1 MSPILQV
8 ARKELRE
15 LFRDKRVRSTAF
27 FGPIILIVVLFS
39 LMGFVFGQLGKK
51 ENTKVH
57 VVQGASSLKDVLTKA
72 KFQVVEVPSLEEGQ
86 KLIKAGDA
94 RVVLVLPND
103 KEQAIQYQQRIV
115 DAYVDP
121 KQQTGQIALSMVT
134 NVLEQAGRAITVSRL
149 KDQGIPERALE
160 PIKIAKHDI
169 QVGEKGGASEFL
181 VGLLPYMIVI
191 WAFYGAMGIA
201 GDMVAGEKEK
211 STLETLLITPVKR
224 THIVLGKLL
233 ALSTISLMSSLSSL
247 IGIILLA
254 TVKPPGTAEM
264 FKSGLGVNPASAVLI
279 LALMIPMAAVFSS
292 LLIGVSSFAKNSREA
307 QQFLSQISF
316 IVLMPAIF
324 SQFIGLTDYGSKR
337 WVDFVP
343 ILNTANN
350 IRLILLGKAD
360 FVGIAI
366 TIGVSAVLALIALQI
381 TVRLF
386 NREEVLVRV

>member
-1 MSPILQV
+1 MSPVLQV
-8 ARKELRE
+8 ARKELKE

-27 FGPIILIVVLFS
+27 FGPIILIMVLFS

-57 VVQGASSLKDVLTKA
+57 VVKTASSLAEVLKQA
-72 KFQVVEVPSLEEGQ
+72 KFQVIEVASLEEGQ
-86 KLIKAGDA
+86 KMIRAGDA
-94 RVVLVLPND
+94 RVVLVLPGNA
-103 KEQAIQYQQRIV
+103 EQGVQYQQKIV
-115 DAYVDP
+115 DAYLDP
-121 KQQTGQIALSMVT
+121 KQQTGQIALSLVT
-134 NVLEQAGRAITVSRL
+134 NVFEQAGRAMAVNQL

-160 PIKIAKHDI
+160 PIKLAKHDV
-169 QVGEKGGASEFL
+169 QVGEKGGASDFL

-233 ALSTISLMSSLSSL
+233 ALSTVSLLSSLSSL

-254 TVKPPGTAEM
+254 TLKPPGTAEM
-264 FKSGLGVNPASAVLI
+264 FKSGLGVNPLSAGLI
-279 LALMIPMAAVFSS
+279 LALMIPMAAVFASM
-292 LLIGVSSFAKNSREA
+292 LIGVSSYAKNSREA
-307 QQFLSQISF
+307 QQYLSQISF
-316 IVLMPAIF
+316 VVIMPAIF

-350 IRLILLGKAD
+350 IRLTLLGKTD
-360 FVGIAI
+360 YVGILI
-366 TIGVSAVLALIALQI
+366 TIGVSLVLALIALRV
-381 TVRLF
+381 TVMLF